1 MLPAARRLRR
11 PEDFTGAVRHG
22 VRAGRPTLVVHLAAD
37 GTDPAIAGLIIAKSV
52 GGSVVR
58 HRVAR
63 RIRHQIAEMMDEMP
77 PGTRLV
83 VRALPAAAQADSAQ
97 LGSDLRSAVRQARA
111 RQSRT
116 GPAAMTPE
124 ISG

>member
-1 MLPAARRLRR
+1 M
-11 PEDFTGAVRHG
+11 
-22 VRAGRPTLVVHLAAD
+22 HLASV
-37 GTDPAIAGLIIAKSV
+37 GTEPAIAGLIIAKSV

-83 VRALPAAAQADSAQ
+83 VRALPAAAYATSAR
-97 LGSDLRSAVRQARA
+97 LGDDLRAAVTQARA
-111 RQSRT
+111 KQRSRP
-116 GPAAMTPE
+116 GAPSE
-124 ISG
+124 VGR

>member
-1 MLPAARRLRR
+1 M
-11 PEDFTGAVRHG
+11 
-22 VRAGRPTLVVHLAAD
+22 HLASA
-37 GTDPAIAGLIIAKSV
+37 GTQPAIAGLIIGKSV

-83 VRALPAAAQADSAQ
+83 VRALPAAAHATSAR
-97 LGSDLRSAVRQARA
+97 LGEDLRGAFTQAQARQRSSA
-111 RQSRT
+111 GAPRKVGR
-116 GPAAMTPE
+116 
-124 ISG
+124 